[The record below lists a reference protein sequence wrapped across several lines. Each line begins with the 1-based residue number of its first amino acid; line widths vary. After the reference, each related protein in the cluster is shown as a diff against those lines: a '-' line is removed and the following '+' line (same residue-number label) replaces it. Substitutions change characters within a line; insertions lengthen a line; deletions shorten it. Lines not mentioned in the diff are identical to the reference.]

1 MGFPGE
7 EIISTAIDKFSEGV
21 IQRMNEA
28 EERRN
33 REFTYKLRELEFY
46 KGNYDKQ
53 IKKIF
58 DEWFSFLQNVLIAN
72 NKKVE
77 DSVKKHYQ
85 REIDKFMK
93 PENMISLKIET
104 MKYCG
109 TQTGKVLALYNQI
122 TYDLNKDIEVP
133 EFASVYVTC
142 LLLSTMKRE
151 ILGQEIAPMTIAKV
165 LLNDYEEKADIIN
178 EGYAYVEDRRRELFA
193 EI

>member
-7 EIISTAIDKFSEGV
+7 EIISTAIDKFCEGV

-28 EERRN
+28 EEKRN
-33 REFTYKLRELEFY
+33 REFAYKLKELEFY

-58 DEWFSFLQNVLIAN
+58 DGWFSFLQNVLIAG
-72 NKKVE
+72 NKNVE

-85 REIDKFMK
+85 REVDKFMK
-93 PENMISLKIET
+93 PENAISLKIET

-109 TQTGKVLALYNQI
+109 TQTGRVLALFNQI
-122 TYDLNKDIEVP
+122 SYDLSKDVEVP
-133 EFASVYVTC
+133 KFASVYVTC
-142 LLLSTMKRE
+142 LLLSTMKQE
-151 ILGQEIAPMTIAKV
+151 ILGQEIEPMTIIKV
-165 LLNDYEEKADIIN
+165 LLNDYEENADVIYD
-178 EGYAYVEDRRRELFA
+178 GYTYVEERRKELFM